1 MIANSLSVANQ
12 FYLLRTMRGCS
23 IRACEDLL
31 IEAVS
36 SPALIFTAFMTGY
49 TANPCYRTALPSVN
63 VDAPK
68 ANPLIAEGT
77 KSHDLEGKDVVLTSA
92 TGAIN
97 TMHT

>member
-23 IRACEDLL
+23 TRACEDLL

-36 SPALIFTAFMTGY
+36 SPALIFTAFKTGY
-49 TANPCYRTALPSVN
+49 PANPCYRTALLSVN

-68 ANPLIAEGT
+68 ANPLIAEGA
-77 KSHDLEGKDVVLTSA
+77 KSHDFVGKDIVLTSA
-92 TGAIN
+92 SVAVN
-97 TMHT
+97 TMHP